1 MDGWMDELKANAV
14 DAIFDGRTDR
24 PSGKKWRVVT
34 TSTTAEGSTPAASDT
49 RFRHLKIQYN

>member
-1 MDGWMDELKANAV
+1 MDELKANAV